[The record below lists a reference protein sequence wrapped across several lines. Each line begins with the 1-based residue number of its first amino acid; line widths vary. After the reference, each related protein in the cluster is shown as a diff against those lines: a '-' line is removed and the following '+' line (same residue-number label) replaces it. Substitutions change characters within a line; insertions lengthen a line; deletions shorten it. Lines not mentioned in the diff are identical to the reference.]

1 MGEKWDRF
9 KKAFGYVSEDL
20 YEVRREKSR
29 AALADLEKSLAYLKK
44 QNVQGIE
51 PLEKQCTQLQM
62 ALSQA
67 DAAKGKGGKDNVK
80 KAYEALE
87 IVKEKSRELAKQ
99 ALTLEKK
106 TPSKVKLEDGSEASV
121 FPADIPGFHDMDDKQ
136 KSEIVAKVTGKIS
149 EGKKVMQLL
158 KDDPTALD
166 DLGTSREAI
175 SNVMWYLK
183 AKAEEKLGEPYE
195 RGAMTLPDPGN
206 KLREMFDRSSKVYGR
221 DSSHLKKHQ
230 EQTGGQARG
239 IDFYDGTTED
249 GDIAN
254 TDLLLPA
261 GMRTVLLQSVKLDT
275 GEERLYVKMETESAR
290 WNPFFTKR
298 GDTPEPRAL
307 EPGDRK
313 NAMLHLGN
321 LIKAKLHLSQG
332 EDKSLKAT
340 REKMPDNLKKAYE
353 KLLKAAKKGSPAA
366 HKVLKS
372 GAYKDHIHQMV
383 QNVNEVYALFDEEE
397 IVVDD
402 ATLGEMCEVVNEIGD
417 TVQESIG
424 DQLSRIGGEVVLSKD
439 DV

>member
-29 AALADLEKSLAYLKK
+29 SALADLEKSLAYLIK
-44 QNVQGIE
+44 QKAPGLDA
-51 PLEKQCTQLQM
+51 LEKQCTQLQQAM
-62 ALSQA
+62 SQA
-67 DAAKGKGGKDNVK
+67 DAAKKKGGKDNIK

-87 IVKEKSRELAKQ
+87 IVKTKSRELAKQ
-99 ALTLEKK
+99 ALTMEKK

-149 EGKKVMQLL
+149 EGKKVLELL
-158 KDDPTALD
+158 KEDPTALD
-166 DLGTSREAI
+166 GMGTSREAI
-175 SNVMWYLK
+175 SNVLWYLK

-206 KLREMFDRSSKVYGR
+206 KLREMFDRSDKVYGR

-230 EQTGGQARG
+230 EKQGGQARG
-239 IDFYDGTTED
+239 IDFYDGMEED
-249 GDIAN
+249 GSLN
-254 TDLLLPA
+254 TDQLLPA

-313 NAMLHLGN
+313 NAILHLGN

-340 REKMPDNLKKAYE
+340 REKVPDNLKKSYE

-372 GAYKDHIHQMV
+372 GSYKDHIHQMV

-402 ATLGEMCEVVNEIGD
+402 ATLGEMCEVVTEIGD
-417 TVQESIG
+417 TLQESIG
-424 DQLSRIGGEVVLSKD
+424 DQLSRIGGEVVLGKD

>member
-29 AALADLEKSLAYLKK
+29 SALADLEKSLAYLIK
-44 QNVQGIE
+44 QKVPGLE
-51 PLEKQCTQLQM
+51 ALEKQCTQLQQ

-67 DAAKGKGGKDNVK
+67 DAAKKKGGKDNVK

-99 ALTLEKK
+99 ALTMEKK
-106 TPSKVKLEDGSEASV
+106 TPTKVKLEDGSEASV

-136 KSEIVAKVTGKIS
+136 KSEIVAKVTGKIND
-149 EGKKVMQLL
+149 GKKVLELL
-158 KDDPTALD
+158 KEDPTALD
-166 DLGTSREAI
+166 GMGTSREAV

-206 KLREMFDRSSKVYGR
+206 KIREMFDRCDKVYGR

-230 EQTGGQARG
+230 EKEGGQARG
-239 IDFYDGTTED
+239 IDFYDGMGED
-249 GDIAN
+249 GELNPDM
-254 TDLLLPA
+254 LLPA

-307 EPGDRK
+307 EPGDKK
-313 NAMLHLGN
+313 NAILHLGN
-321 LIKAKLHLSQG
+321 LVKAKLHLSQG
-332 EDKSLKAT
+332 EDKALKAT
-340 REKMPDNLKKAYE
+340 REKVPDNLKKAYE

-372 GAYKDHIHQMV
+372 GSYKDHIHQMV

-424 DQLSRIGGEVVLSKD
+424 DQLSRIGGEVVLGKG